1 MKKLAR
7 SKSFS
12 FPYLFDT
19 SQEVANASQA
29 ACTPDF
35 FLFDNELELSYRGI
49 FDISHPEN
57 ETPMIGS
64 DLRSVYKSML
74 RAEPV
79 PKSNTQVWGVI

>member
-12 FPYLFDT
+12 FHYLFDT

-35 FLFDNELELSYRGI
+35 FLFDKELKLYYRDR
-49 FDISHPEN
+49 FDTSRPTN
-57 ETPMIGS
+57 ETPI
-64 DLRSVYKSML
+64 
-74 RAEPV
+74 
-79 PKSNTQVWGVI
+79 T